1 MAPTIQWQLPS
12 PSKVRRTTAL
22 NKRIFLMLVGVIA
35 VFSGSLVL
43 AYHALLSSGSTTA
56 QAAAPPSSHEHLR
69 ARSTAAVI
77 SAVRERLQ
85 AHGAEAEQQ
94 QPTRPEPRR
103 RQSEVAAAAAAAAAA
118 ATAALAG
125 PHRCLPIDG
134 GPAVALPSALVDD
147 DYCDCADGSD
157 EPHTSACA
165 GVAAS
170 ARFAC
175 ERDPSDRPLSRS
187 GGPSDSP
194 HAPVT
199 IAASRVHDG
208 VCDCCDG
215 SDEPPSAN
223 CTSER
228 CEVLEA
234 AKSAQVA
241 ERLEGIR
248 LRDAL
253 AARASS
259 AALASQPMRNAPHAA
274 FAALSGR
281 CYQSAQG
288 EYTYEVCLFEH
299 ASQKT
304 AGVMHASQRKAG
316 TISLGRRWTWGASTG
331 VVSGAS
337 TGVVSGASAGVV
349 SGAGGAQ
356 PMGVFSGGDNC
367 WGVGD
372 RSLTVRFACSAH
384 ADALGHIA
392 ERSTCVYEVTLSTA
406 AAC

>member
-1 MAPTIQWQLPS
+1 MPKWLSDLRVYAS
-12 PSKVRRTTAL
+12 EMHSRH
-22 NKRIFLMLVGVIA
+22 
-35 VFSGSLVL
+35 SL
-43 AYHALLSSGSTTA
+43 HA
-56 QAAAPPSSHEHLR
+56 
-69 ARSTAAVI
+69 
-77 SAVRERLQ
+77 SAH
-85 AHGAEAEQQ
+85 HGALPPF
-94 QPTRPEPRR
+94 PT
-103 RQSEVAAAAAAAAAA
+103 
-118 ATAALAG
+118 
-125 PHRCLPIDG
+125 
-134 GPAVALPSALVDD
+134 
-147 DYCDCADGSD
+147 
-157 EPHTSACA
+157 
-165 GVAAS
+165 
-170 ARFAC
+170 
-175 ERDPSDRPLSRS
+175 
-187 GGPSDSP
+187 
-194 HAPVT
+194 
-199 IAASRVHDG
+199 
-208 VCDCCDG
+208 
-215 SDEPPSAN
+215 
-223 CTSER
+223 
-228 CEVLEA
+228 
-234 AKSAQVA
+234 
-241 ERLEGIR
+241 GIR

-299 ASQKT
+299 ASQRT

-337 TGVVSGASAGVV
+337 TSVVSGASTGVVSDASTGVV

-356 PMGVFSGGDNC
+356 PMGVFSGGDTC

-372 RSLTVRFACSAH
+372 RSLTVRFDCSAH